1 MKSPLP
7 IAGFF
12 GHEQRDW
19 KSPGIKRLRFLGLLP
34 TWVTIG
40 VLMIGPLLI
49 MAAVSL
55 MEANVYGGVHLRF
68 DMSSYVQI
76 LFDKN
81 LFDETEFNPPT

>member
-1 MKSPLP
+1 MS
-7 IAGFF
+7 
-12 GHEQRDW
+12 
-19 KSPGIKRLRFLGLLP
+19 IKRLRFLGLLP

-81 LFDETEFNPPT
+81 LFDETEFNPAYLISSCAHSR